1 MAGLKSLALL
11 ILSLA
16 FLAVPAVPA
25 AAAEPVEVAVTG
37 IEGDVLR
44 NVREALA
51 LPPGLVREGVVD
63 RLWLERFVRQ
73 AEGKVR
79 TAMEPFGYYGPRV
92 EVASETA
99 ADGTVRLRVTVAPGE
114 PVRVSEVNLALHGPG
129 RGEPTLRRRMAD
141 FPLAAGDRL
150 HHQRYEEAKAALLAQ
165 ALTLGYLDADFTVHE
180 IRVAPAKKAARIRL
194 EMETG
199 GRYLFGEASIAG
211 APTYPDLF
219 LRRYLAFKPGDFFSS
234 ERLGDTQLNY
244 ANSERFREINILADR
259 EAARDYR
266 VPVRVQLT
274 PAPRRSLR
282 QGIGYG
288 TDTGARVSAR
298 YRDLNMLEKGHEF
311 YSNLYLSER
320 IQGAATGYIVPDL
333 DDIRGSTGLQFS
345 LQREDLSAYDNR
357 MIALEL
363 NKTRGFGPGESGS
376 AYLRVQHEA
385 YTIGAQESSSRVVL
399 PGLRFSKDAFD
410 SPIRPT
416 RGFRYDLNLRGTHQL
431 LGSDVELLQIISE
444 GGWLLP
450 LPWRLSL
457 YSRFKAG
464 ITLLSDPLSDIP
476 PSLRFF
482 AGGDRSV
489 RGYAY
494 QSLGPLDA
502 SGRVEGGKHLL
513 VGSAELERALGEAWG
528 VSVFYDA
535 GNAFN
540 SFLDYRLLQ
549 GAGIGL
555 HYYTRVGALNLSVA
569 RQIGVDDPGYHLH
582 FTVGFA
588 L

>member
-1 MAGLKSLALL
+1 
-11 ILSLA
+11 
-16 FLAVPAVPA
+16 
-25 AAAEPVEVAVTG
+25 
-37 IEGDVLR
+37 
-44 NVREALA
+44 
-51 LPPGLVREGVVD
+51 
-63 RLWLERFVRQ
+63 
-73 AEGKVR
+73 
-79 TAMEPFGYYGPRV
+79 
-92 EVASETA
+92 
-99 ADGTVRLRVTVAPGE
+99 
-114 PVRVSEVNLALHGPG
+114 
-129 RGEPTLRRRMAD
+129 
-141 FPLAAGDRL
+141 
-150 HHQRYEEAKAALLAQ
+150 
-165 ALTLGYLDADFTVHE
+165 
-180 IRVAPAKKAARIRL
+180 
-194 EMETG
+194 
-199 GRYLFGEASIAG
+199 
-211 APTYPDLF
+211 
-219 LRRYLAFKPGDFFSS
+219 
-234 ERLGDTQLNY
+234 
-244 ANSERFREINILADR
+244 
-259 EAARDYR
+259 
-266 VPVRVQLT
+266 
-274 PAPRRSLR
+274 
-282 QGIGYG
+282 
-288 TDTGARVSAR
+288 
-298 YRDLNMLEKGHEF
+298 MLEKGHEF
-311 YSNLYLSER
+311 YSNLYLAER
-320 IQGAATGYIVPDL
+320 LQGVATGYIVPDL
-333 DDIRGSTGLQFS
+333 DDIRGSTSLQFS
-345 LQREDLSAYDNR
+345 LQREDISAYTSR
-357 MIALEL
+357 LIALEL

-376 AYLRVQHEA
+376 AYLRLQHEA

-399 PGLRFSKDAFD
+399 PGLRFSRDAFD
-410 SPIRPT
+410 SPTRPR

-457 YSRFKAG
+457 YSRFKGAV
-464 ITLLSDPLSDIP
+464 TLLSDPLSDIP

-513 VGSAELERALGEAWG
+513 VGSAELERALGEDWG